1 MTLKALAIA
10 ASLAL
15 APAAQAAPRVLSWD
29 QCADQYVLA
38 LSPRGAIVGLSTR
51 ADDADSRL
59 RTLARGLPKRRVEL
73 EAALA
78 ARPRVVVRYWG
89 GDPRLVRAVTARG
102 ARVVQIDEATDF
114 DGVRANIRKVAQAL
128 GQSKAGEALIF
139 EMDDRLRRSRGA
151 WAGVSGLYLTPGAV
165 TAGSGTLIDA
175 IFRAAGLR
183 NAETRPGFQALSL
196 EQMALNPP
204 GAVVLGFFDTAQA
217 TDAWSSGRHAVVRRI
232 VERRAV
238 ASLPGA
244 LLGCP
249 DAGAAEAAL
258 RLAEQAPR

>member
-1 MTLKALAIA
+1 MTLKALVIA
-10 ASLAL
+10 VSLAF
-15 APAAQAAPRVLSWD
+15 APSVQAAPRVLSWD

-38 LSPRGAIVGLSTR
+38 LSPREAIVGLSTR

-59 RTLARGLPKRRVEL
+59 RALARGLPKRRVEL

-78 ARPRVVVRYWG
+78 ARPQVVVRYWG
-89 GDPRLVRAVTARG
+89 GDPRLVRAMTGRG
-102 ARVVQIDEATDF
+102 ARVVEIDEANDF
-114 DGVRANIRKVAQAL
+114 AGVRANIRKVAAAL
-128 GQSKAGEALIF
+128 DRPAAGEALVAR
-139 EMDDRLRRSRGA
+139 MDGQLARAHGA
-151 WAGVSGLYLTPGAV
+151 WGGLSGLYLTPGGV
-165 TAGSGTLIDA
+165 TAGSGTLVDA
-175 IFRAAGLR
+175 ILAAAGVR

-204 GAVVLGFFDTAQA
+204 GAVVLGFFDTVQA
-217 TDAWSSGRHAVVRRI
+217 TDAWAVGRHAVVRRI
-232 VERRAV
+232 AERGAV